1 MTWIP
6 PEDQQQRHQAIDP
19 ALSVHVEAPA
29 GSGKTTVL
37 LKRYLA
43 LLARVQEPE
52 EILALTFTRKAAGE
66 LRTRIQN
73 ELNKR
78 EDPAKNSNCRPMK
91 PNSETWP
98 WLRSDVMPTKAV
110 PSWNV
115 SRSALFTG
123 SVPNCCGWSP
133 IGPDCRRILTCWKR
147 WKPIDCKRKRWKLVR
162 QRLTQFSR
170 R

>member
-6 PEDQQQRHQAIDP
+6 PEDQQQRDQAIDP
-19 ALSVHVEAPA
+19 SLSVQVEAPA

-66 LRTRIQN
+66 LRTRIQD

-78 EDPAKNSNCRPMK
+78 EDLDNTNR
-91 PNSETWP
+91 
-98 WLRSDVMPTKAV
+98 
-110 PSWNV
+110 
-115 SRSALFTG
+115 TG
-123 SVPNCCGWSP
+123 AP
-133 IGPDCRRILTCWKR
+133 
-147 WKPIDCKRKRWKLVR
+147 
-162 QRLTQFSR
+162 
-170 R
+170 